1 MTEVDAIILG
11 MGVGGEEIAERLADA
26 GLRVLGVDG
35 GLVGG
40 ECPYWGCIPSKMM
53 IRAANLIADARRLEG
68 IGGFVQVTP
77 DWAPVASRIRSE
89 ATDDWD
95 DKVAVERFTGKGGTF
110 VRGRGKLAGPGRV
123 EVDGVTYTATRAVV
137 VATGGAPVIPPIEG
151 LAGTP
156 YWTNREAIATET
168 APSSLIVLG
177 GGAIGVE
184 LGQVFARFGTAV
196 TIVEGAGR
204 LLPAEEPEASE
215 IVHQAL
221 AEDDIRI
228 RVGARAV
235 KVAHDGQNFTLTLD
249 DGTTET
255 AEKLLVAVGRKAQ
268 MADLGLETVGIDPS
282 GHAIPVDGHMRAGD
296 KLWAVGDVTGHGQF
310 THVAM
315 YQAAVTVRDILG
327 EPGPPTDY
335 RALPRVTFTDPEVG
349 AVGMTEQ
356 QARDAGLSVHVGI
369 TQIPTSARGWIYGD
383 GNEGIV
389 KLVIDTDR
397 DLLVGATVAA
407 PSGGETMGALAVAV
421 YAEVKVTSM
430 RNMMY
435 AYPTFYRAIE
445 DALRHIT

>member
-11 MGVGGEEIAERLADA
+11 MGVGGEEIAGRLADA
-26 GLRVLGVDG
+26 GLRVLGIDG

-68 IGGFVQVTP
+68 IGGSVQIHP

-95 DKVAVERFTGKGGTF
+95 DKVAVERFTNKGGTF
-110 VRGRGKLAGPGRV
+110 VRGRGRLAGPGRV
-123 EVDGVTYTATRAVV
+123 EVDGETYTAKRAVV

-156 YWTNREAIATET
+156 YWTNREAIETET
-168 APSSLIVLG
+168 APASLLVLG

-184 LGQVFARFGTAV
+184 LGQVFARFGTKV
-196 TIVEGAGR
+196 TVIEGADR

-228 RVGARAV
+228 RTGAKAV
-235 KVAHDGQNFTLTLD
+235 EVAHDGEGFTVTLD
-249 DGTTET
+249 DGTSET
-255 AEKLLVAVGRKAQ
+255 GEKLLVAVGRHAQ
-268 MADLGLETVGIDPS
+268 LADLGLETVGIDPA
-282 GHAIPVDGHMRAGD
+282 GRAIPVDGHMRAGD

-349 AVGMTEQ
+349 AVGMTEKE
-356 QARDAGLSVHVGI
+356 AREAGLNIHVGI
-369 TQIPTSARGWIYGD
+369 TQIPTSTRGWIYGD

-389 KLVIDTDR
+389 KLIIDIDR
-397 DLLVGATVAA
+397 DLLIGATVAA

-421 YAEVKVTSM
+421 YGEVKVTSM

-445 DALRHIT
+445 DALNHVT